1 MMLYKQ
7 IKKMLGCACLFIM
20 VLLISA
26 PCAFPELYRFTV
38 DIDTTYCSSG
48 CPCELL
54 GLLSLTPGSTADFLV
69 DYTPVRTFF
78 VEDNDCCGRHTLLYE
93 TQDPLVTKIITA
105 IGTEYDIQV
114 LSYSDHI
121 TLRDYPSG
129 SIDSVILGVDIEH
142 ASCPSLAPCLNDLLP
157 QNHMWNLALVLR
169 RPSGT
174 DDDLRELPAVLDLSK
189 WTESALFQI
198 FDLYSD
204 YCDGGLQV
212 SGTISEIHRMAPEM
226 LTALVDQVMELNVK
240 SGISNALDAKLDSA
254 LEALDD
260 VNAKNDV
267 SACNRIQAFINAVE
281 AQRGTQLTD
290 SEADDLIAAAQE
302 IITAF
307 SCQ

>member
-7 IKKMLGCACLFIM
+7 IKKMLGCACVFIM

-38 DIDTTYCSSG
+38 DIGTTYCSSG
-48 CPCELL
+48 CPCDLL
-54 GLLSLTPGSTADFLV
+54 ETLSLTPGSTTDFLV

-78 VEDNDCCGRHTLLYE
+78 VWDNDCCGHHSLLYE

-105 IGTEYDIQV
+105 TGTEYDIQV
-114 LSYSDHI
+114 LSYSDYI
-121 TLRDYPSG
+121 SLKDYPSG
-129 SIDSVILGVDIEH
+129 STDRVTLGVDIEH
-142 ASCPSLAPCLNDLLP
+142 ASCPSTAPCLNDLLP
-157 QNHMWNLALVLR
+157 QDHMWTLTLMLR

-189 WTESALFQI
+189 WTESAPFQI
-198 FDLYSD
+198 YDLYSSG
-204 YCDGGLQV
+204 CGGSLGV
-212 SGTISEIHRMAPEM
+212 FGTISEIHRLAPEM
-226 LTALVDQVMELNVK
+226 LTALVDEVMELNVK